1 MNSGTSSGWYSLLW
15 ASHFPLT
22 VLCHTGHCCAYPNIH
37 LEVLCSWS
45 LAGLSRKTILSQR
58 ILTDKLKDL
67 WLSILF
73 QLCNTKG
80 ATQPA
85 LAQRLHGRNPTQS
98 SWQRRSPGKQFPQN
112 SPIRPLRT
120 VESRTQPAEYSS
132 PLIQSYNHGFTS
144 LLICKYNFAT
154 VMNYMQDIWF
164 ATPKEIVTNRWREPL
179 P

>member
-22 VLCHTGHCCAYPNIH
+22 VLCHTGHSVLIQTSIWRFFVVEALLGYLGRLSCPKEFSQTNWKTCDYPF
-37 LEVLCSWS
+37 
-45 LAGLSRKTILSQR
+45 
-58 ILTDKLKDL
+58 
-67 WLSILF
+67 WLN
-73 QLCNTKG
+73 CVTPKG
-80 ATQPA
+80 AAQPA
-85 LAQRLHGRNPTQS
+85 LPQRLHSRNPTQS
-98 SWQRRSPGKQFPQN
+98 SWQQRSPGKQFPQN

-132 PLIQSYNHGFTS
+132 PLTQSHNHRFT
-144 LLICKYNFAT
+144 LLRIYKYNFAI

-164 ATPKEIVTNRWREPL
+164 ATPKEIATNRRREPL